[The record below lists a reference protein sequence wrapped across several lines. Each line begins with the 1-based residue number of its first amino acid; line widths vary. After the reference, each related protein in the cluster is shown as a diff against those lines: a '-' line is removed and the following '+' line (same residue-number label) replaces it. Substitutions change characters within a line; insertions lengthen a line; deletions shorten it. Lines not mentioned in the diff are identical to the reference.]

1 MKNLIV
7 ALFAVAALSIVSC
20 GDDAKKKA
28 EAAAAQAKADSIT
41 TVAKADSAA
50 SVEKAKAD
58 SIAAAATKT
67 DTLKGKVEGAM
78 KKGAEE
84 VKKAVK

>member
-20 GDDAKKKA
+20 DDAKKKA

-41 TVAKADSAA
+41 AV
-50 SVEKAKAD
+50 AKAD
-58 SIAAAATKT
+58 SIAAVEKTKADSIATAAAKVDTSKKT
-67 DTLKGKVEGAM
+67 T
-78 KKGAEE
+78 EE
-84 VKKAVK
+84 VKKPIK